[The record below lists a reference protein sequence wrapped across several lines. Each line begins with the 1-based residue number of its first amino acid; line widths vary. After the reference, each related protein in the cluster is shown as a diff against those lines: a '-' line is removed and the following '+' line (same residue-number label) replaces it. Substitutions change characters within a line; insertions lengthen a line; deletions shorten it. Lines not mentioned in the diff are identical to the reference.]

1 VATGSAQ
8 NRTSALISGAIQG
21 GMAAPPENLAVEA
34 AGLYPLFDLASLKLP
49 ACNTAVVMQRSYVV
63 ANKEIV
69 QRYVDSLIEANVQ
82 LKRDK
87 PGTIAVLKNYFKSDD
102 EKAMNVAYDFY
113 AHQVLATLP
122 FPKPEQFK
130 DAVEQLTATNPKVRD
145 VDIGKL
151 LDASFVQNAADR
163 GLGAGG

>member
-1 VATGSAQ
+1 
-8 NRTSALISGAIQG
+8 
-21 GMAAPPENLAVEA
+21 MAAPPENLAVEA

-130 DAVEQLTATNPKVRD
+130 DALEQLTATNPKVRD